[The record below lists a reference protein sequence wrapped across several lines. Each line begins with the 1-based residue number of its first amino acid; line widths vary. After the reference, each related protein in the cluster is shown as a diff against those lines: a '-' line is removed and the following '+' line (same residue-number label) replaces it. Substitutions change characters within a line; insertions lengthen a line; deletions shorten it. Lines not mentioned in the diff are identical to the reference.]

1 MNANLLSRL
10 FIAWLTC
17 LAALLFAPILLAA
30 EAEKAPPVATEDNTL
45 SIHIDDML
53 QPWKGDLPGMTE
65 RRTIRVLT
73 TYSKTFFFID
83 KGTQR
88 GATHDIFMALENDL
102 NKQ

>member
-1 MNANLLSRL
+1 MFLHERQ
-10 FIAWLTC
+10 
-17 LAALLFAPILLAA
+17 LAITPVYRTAHLPRGAVIRPILLAA

-73 TYSKTFFFID
+73 TYSKTFFLLI
-83 KGTQR
+83 K
-88 GATHDIFMALENDL
+88 ALSAEQPTISL
-102 NKQ
+102 WRWKTI

>member
-73 TYSKTFFFID
+73 TYSKTFFLLI
-83 KGTQR
+83 K
-88 GATHDIFMALENDL
+88 ALSAAQPTISL
-102 NKQ
+102 WRWKTI